1 MYVPR
6 ATQRAKEGLAHISKC
21 MTLREF
27 LGHQHQLVRPP
38 SPPSSRLNASNLSQL
53 AWQSGGAAPPQLA
66 PSRLADGNCGFV
78 AAPLGCSQLV
88 HQIL

>member
-1 MYVPR
+1 MHVPI
-6 ATQRAKEGLAHISKC
+6 ATQRAKEGLARISKC
-21 MTLREF
+21 MTLREL
-27 LGHQHQLVRPP
+27 LGHQHQLVLPPPP
-38 SPPSSRLNASNLSQL
+38 SSSRLNASNLSQL
-53 AWQSGGAAPPQLA
+53 AWQSGGVAPPQLA

>member
-1 MYVPR
+1 MHVTI
-6 ATQRAKEGLAHISKC
+6 AIQRAKEGLAHISKC

-27 LGHQHQLVRPP
+27 LGHQHQLVLPP
-38 SPPSSRLNASNLSQL
+38 PPSSRLNASNLSQL

>member
-1 MYVPR
+1 MHVPG
-6 ATQRAKEGLAHISKC
+6 AIQRAKEGLAHISKC

-27 LGHQHQLVRPP
+27 LGHQHQLVLPP
-38 SPPSSRLNASNLSQL
+38 PPSSRLNASNLSQL
-53 AWQSGGAAPPQLA
+53 AWQSGGVAPPQLA
-66 PSRLADGNCGFV
+66 PSRLADGNCGGV

>member
-1 MYVPR
+1 MHVPR

-27 LGHQHQLVRPP
+27 LGHQHQLVLPP
-38 SPPSSRLNASNLSQL
+38 PPSSRLNASNLSQL
-53 AWQSGGAAPPQLA
+53 AWQSGGVAAPQLA
-66 PSRLADGNCGFV
+66 PSRLADGNCGGV